1 VRVFKRKGRK
11 GLREERKVFFAR
23 KDAKSQSFFL
33 QQTLRIVSLSEVE
46 DHARSFVKKIANLC
60 RVTYVVFDFAQTDKT
75 RRIKKIPNPNRKIG
89 IWNLEFL
96 YWEII
101 KLTYKVDDF
110 SWNDNHFVWRSS
122 V

>member
-96 YWEII
+96 Y
-101 KLTYKVDDF
+101 
-110 SWNDNHFVWRSS
+110 
-122 V
+122 